1 MKTLFLAVMFAWC
14 GMASAGPNI
23 FYDGAISSITVLTV
37 SLSSSAATL
46 ISKAP
51 VTSQT
56 EGIPHIAWGELS
68 LYNVAASS
76 AVYAFSGSATVAP
89 SPALA
94 CTATGGAPIGTGT
107 AAVPTKITEKFMG
120 FYMWGLSCADGA
132 ALSLK
137 VVYRGW

>member
-1 MKTLFLAVMFAWC
+1 MKILFLAVMFAWC

-23 FYDGAISSITVLTV
+23 FYDGATSSMTVATV

-51 VTSQT
+51 TTSQT
-56 EGIPHIAWGELS
+56 EGIPNIAWGELS
-68 LYNVAASS
+68 LYNIAASS
-76 AVYAFSGSATVAP
+76 AVYAFSGSSYTAP
-89 SPALA
+89 SPALT
-94 CTATGGAPIGTGT
+94 CSGTGAPIGTGT
-107 AAVPTKITEKFMG
+107 TAAPTKVTEKFMG
-120 FYMWGLSCADGA
+120 FYMWGLSCADNA

>member
-1 MKTLFLAVMFAWC
+1 MKKIFLAVMFAGC
-14 GMASAGPNI
+14 ELASAGPNI
-23 FYDGAISSITVLTV
+23 FYDGATSSITVASV

-51 VTSQT
+51 TTTLT
-56 EGIPHIAWGELS
+56 EGVPSIAWGELS

-76 AVYAFSGSATVAP
+76 AVYAFSGSSYTAP

-94 CTATGGAPIGTGT
+94 CSGTGAPIGTGT
-107 AAVPTKITEKFMG
+107 AAAPTKVTEKFMG

-132 ALSLK
+132 ALGLK